1 MSTEDSVS
9 RWIDEIQLGKDELA
23 GAIWERYFPQLVRVA
38 RQRLSSRQDPVAD
51 EEDIALSVLESFF
64 EGAQNNRFPN
74 LRDRDG
80 LWRLLSEMTR
90 RKAIDYLRH
99 SQRQKRDRGKVLGDS
114 AFTGFESSQNG
125 IGQVPGN
132 DPTPEFAIIL
142 AEACET
148 LLDQLDTELQQ
159 LALNKLEGYTNKEIA
174 SKLGCSLA
182 TVERR
187 LKLIRKKWQR
197 ELT

>member
-9 RWIDEIQLGKDELA
+9 RWIDEIRLGKDELA

-38 RQRLSSRQDPVAD
+38 RHRLNCRQDPVAD

-90 RKAIDYLRH
+90 RKAIDYLRRG
-99 SQRQKRDRGKVLGDS
+99 QRLKRGGR
-114 AFTGFESSQNG
+114 
-125 IGQVPGN
+125 P
-132 DPTPEFAIIL
+132 
-142 AEACET
+142 
-148 LLDQLDTELQQ
+148 
-159 LALNKLEGYTNKEIA
+159 
-174 SKLGCSLA
+174 
-182 TVERR
+182 TVEANRMHDDSRQRLTSCIVRIDAAHKGKRR
-187 LKLIRKKWQR
+187 VVEFSVAQEKNRVR
-197 ELT
+197 T

>member
-1 MSTEDSVS
+1 MSSEDSVS
-9 RWIDEIQLGKDELA
+9 RWIDEIRLGKDEQA

-38 RQRLSSRQDPVAD
+38 RQRLSSHQDPVAD
-51 EEDIALSVLESFF
+51 EEDVALSVLESFF

-74 LRDRDG
+74 LTDRDG

-90 RKAIDYLRH
+90 RKAIDYLRR
-99 SQRQKRDRGKVLGDS
+99 SQRLKRGGKGMGDP
-114 AFTGFESSQNG
+114 AFTSPRVSQDG
-125 IGQVPGN
+125 LGQVPDD

-148 LLDQLDTELQQ
+148 LLDQLDAELQQ
-159 LALNKLEGYTNKEIA
+159 LALSKLEGYTNKEIA
-174 SKLGCSLA
+174 SKLGCSVA